1 MILGLSLTYHS
12 VVNAWIIVSDW
23 INVMEFETV
32 SSVWNTN
39 LFIVFEL
46 VINLGTVNAYQWSK
60 DRLFEVRDIDHM
72 FDKLPNLKPLKVG
85 FRWI

>member
-1 MILGLSLTYHS
+1 VILGLSLTYHS

-39 LFIVFEL
+39 LFILFEL
-46 VINLGTVNAYQWSK
+46 VINLGTVRQCLSMEQ
-60 DRLFEVRDIDHM
+60 R
-72 FDKLPNLKPLKVG
+72 
-85 FRWI
+85 